1 MTKKKTQKRNF
12 RSAAEKARI
21 LRRHLEDKEPIS
33 KVCEDEGLQPSVF
46 YGWQRD
52 LFARM
57 EAALATKPGPRDRER
72 QQLEQRVEALEAKL
86 ATKNEVIAAVSEEVI
101 TLKKGF
107 GEL

>member
-1 MTKKKTQKRNF
+1 MSKKKTPKRNY

-33 KVCEDEGLQPSVF
+33 KIGEEEGLQPSVF

-57 EAALATKPGPRDRER
+57 EGALAMKPGQRDRER
-72 QQLEQRVEALEAKL
+72 EQLEQRVETLEAKL
-86 ATKNEVIAAVSEEVI
+86 ATKNEVIAAVSEEI
-101 TLKKGF
+101 IALKKGF
-107 GEL
+107 GEI